1 MTEHCSDED
10 LLRLVEADRNVSQHV
25 LSCARCASRQAELQ
39 REAAGKTRPD
49 VVRTPSSSG
58 AGDALSRGE
67 SALERGA
74 HSEAR
79 EIFEVGIREGDPED
93 LLTLGRLHHRL
104 GRACVGSQDLE
115 AAEHHF
121 TEAASIFSRLDRADE
136 LRSSAWARAELLLRG
151 DRFVAAIPELLSLAD
166 DFEDAE
172 LLEEA
177 GLCRL
182 DLTEAF
188 LARGEADQAERAMRA
203 ALENFR
209 AIDLDHRATTALSY
223 LHQTLQGGYG
233 SRQAIERVRRFL
245 ATIGFGSPLRP
256 AH

>member
-1 MTEHCSDED
+1 MTEHCTDED
-10 LLRLVEADRNVSQHV
+10 LQRLVEADWNVSQHV
-25 LSCARCASRQAELQ
+25 RSCESCASRQAELQ
-39 REAAGKTRPD
+39 REAAGKGRSND
-49 VVRTPSSSG
+49 VTPASSSG
-58 AGDALSRGE
+58 SDDTLSRGE
-67 SALERGA
+67 SALGRGA
-74 HSEAR
+74 HHEAR
-79 EIFEVGIREGDPED
+79 EIFEAGIREGDPED
-93 LLTLGRLHHRL
+93 LPTLGRLHHL
-104 GRACVGSQDLE
+104 LAHACVGAQDLE
-115 AAEHHF
+115 AAEEHF
-121 TEAASIFSRLDRADE
+121 SKAASIFSRLDISNE
-136 LRSSAWARAELLLRG
+136 FRSSAWGRAELLLRS
-151 DRFVAAIPELLSLAD
+151 DRFAAAISELRSLAD

-182 DLTEAF
+182 DLTEAL
-188 LARGEADQAERAMRA
+188 LARGESEQAERAMRA

-233 SRQAIERVRRFL
+233 SRHAIERVRRFL

>member
-1 MTEHCSDED
+1 MSEHCTDE
-10 LLRLVEADRNVSQHV
+10 H
-25 LSCARCASRQAELQ
+25 
-39 REAAGKTRPD
+39 D
-49 VVRTPSSSG
+49 V
-58 AGDALSRGE
+58 LSRGE
-67 SALERGA
+67 RALESGA
-74 HSEAR
+74 HREAR
-79 EIFEVGIREGDPED
+79 EIFEAGIRDGNPGDLP
-93 LLTLGRLHHRL
+93 TLGRLHHSL
-104 GRACVGSQDLE
+104 ARACVGLQDLE
-115 AAEHHF
+115 AAEEHF
-121 TEAASIFSRLDRADE
+121 AEAASIFSRLDKADDFRA
-136 LRSSAWARAELLLRG
+136 SAWGKAELLLRG
-151 DRFVAAIPELLSLAD
+151 DRFAAAISELRSLAD
-166 DFEDAE
+166 DFEDAD

-188 LARGEADQAERAMRA
+188 LAHGESEQAERAMRA

-233 SRQAIERVRRFL
+233 SRHAIERVRRFL

>member
-1 MTEHCSDED
+1 MTEHCTDED
-10 LLRLVEADRNVSQHV
+10 LLRLVEADWKVSQHV
-25 LSCARCASRQAELQ
+25 LSCARCASRQAELRQ
-39 REAAGKTRPD
+39 EAASTG
-49 VVRTPSSSG
+49 G
-58 AGDALSRGE
+58 ADTLSRGE

-74 HSEAR
+74 HREAR
-79 EIFEVGIREGDPED
+79 EIFEAGIRGGNPED
-93 LLTLGRLHHRL
+93 LATMGRLHHRL
-104 GRACVGSQDLE
+104 ARACVGSQDLE
-115 AAEHHF
+115 AAEEHF
-121 TEAASIFSRLDRADE
+121 TEAAAIFSRLDMADE

-151 DRFVAAIPELLSLAD
+151 EKFAAAISELRSLAD
-166 DFEDAE
+166 DFEDAD

-177 GLCRL
+177 ALCRL

-188 LARGEADQAERAMRA
+188 LARGESEQAERAIRA

-233 SRQAIERVRRFL
+233 SRHAIERVRGFL

-256 AH
+256 PH